1 MSVDA
6 KLVKTLRERTGAGM
20 MDCKKALVEANGDLD
35 AAVDHLRKAG
45 IAKAAKKS
53 SRAANEGIIF
63 SYIHPGSKLGVLV
76 ELGCETDFVAKTEG
90 FNDLAASIAMQVAAS
105 NPLAVD
111 ESGVSQDILD
121 KEKEIFMDQ
130 AKSSGKP
137 ENVVEK
143 IVEGK
148 LNKFIED
155 NCLVHQ
161 SFVKNPDMTI
171 SQLVQEAVAKLGEN
185 ITINRFVR
193 FALGEQSNQ
202 NMLNQSIDSAKSKM
216 EQTISFVKSE
226 IGKIRTGRANTEM
239 FNNILVNYYDNE
251 TPLNQVANIAALDA
265 ITISI
270 QPFDKTVIDDIEK
283 AILESDLGF
292 NPSNNGNSIMIT
304 FPPLSAER
312 RQELVKVASKIIEDG
327 RISVR
332 NIRREIIQSAKRIE
346 DEQNI
351 SEDNMKTFLDNI
363 QEVTDSFIT
372 RLNALQKEKEVE
384 ILDK

>member
-1 MSVDA
+1 
-6 KLVKTLRERTGAGM
+6 
-20 MDCKKALVEANGDLD
+20 
-35 AAVDHLRKAG
+35 
-45 IAKAAKKS
+45 
-53 SRAANEGIIF
+53 
-63 SYIHPGSKLGVLV
+63 
-76 ELGCETDFVAKTEG
+76 
-90 FNDLAASIAMQVAAS
+90 
-105 NPLAVD
+105 
-111 ESGVSQDILD
+111 
-121 KEKEIFMDQ
+121 
-130 AKSSGKP
+130 
-137 ENVVEK
+137 
-143 IVEGK
+143 
-148 LNKFIED
+148 
-155 NCLVHQ
+155 
-161 SFVKNPDMTI
+161 
-171 SQLVQEAVAKLGEN
+171 
-185 ITINRFVR
+185 
-193 FALGEQSNQ
+193 
-202 NMLNQSIDSAKSKM
+202 MLNQSIDSAKSKM

-351 SEDNMKTFLDNI
+351 SEDNMKTFLDDI
-363 QEVTDSFIT
+363 QKVTDSFIN
-372 RLNALQKEKEVE
+372 RLNSLQKEKEAE

>member
-1 MSVDA
+1 
-6 KLVKTLRERTGAGM
+6 
-20 MDCKKALVEANGDLD
+20 
-35 AAVDHLRKAG
+35 
-45 IAKAAKKS
+45 
-53 SRAANEGIIF
+53 
-63 SYIHPGSKLGVLV
+63 
-76 ELGCETDFVAKTEG
+76 
-90 FNDLAASIAMQVAAS
+90 
-105 NPLAVD
+105 
-111 ESGVSQDILD
+111 
-121 KEKEIFMDQ
+121 
-130 AKSSGKP
+130 
-137 ENVVEK
+137 
-143 IVEGK
+143 
-148 LNKFIED
+148 
-155 NCLVHQ
+155 
-161 SFVKNPDMTI
+161 
-171 SQLVQEAVAKLGEN
+171 
-185 ITINRFVR
+185 
-193 FALGEQSNQ
+193 
-202 NMLNQSIDSAKSKM
+202 MLNQSIDSAKSKM

-351 SEDNMKTFLDNI
+351 SEDNMKTFLDDI
-363 QEVTDSFIT
+363 QVVTDSFIT

>member
-1 MSVDA
+1 MINKD
-6 KLVKTLRERTGAGM
+6 
-20 MDCKKALVEANGDLD
+20 
-35 AAVDHLRKAG
+35 
-45 IAKAAKKS
+45 
-53 SRAANEGIIF
+53 
-63 SYIHPGSKLGVLV
+63 
-76 ELGCETDFVAKTEG
+76 
-90 FNDLAASIAMQVAAS
+90 
-105 NPLAVD
+105 
-111 ESGVSQDILD
+111 
-121 KEKEIFMDQ
+121 
-130 AKSSGKP
+130 GK
-137 ENVVEK
+137 
-143 IVEGK
+143 
-148 LNKFIED
+148 
-155 NCLVHQ
+155 
-161 SFVKNPDMTI
+161 
-171 SQLVQEAVAKLGEN
+171 
-185 ITINRFVR
+185 
-193 FALGEQSNQ
+193 
-202 NMLNQSIDSAKSKM
+202 KM
-216 EQTISFVKSE
+216 ENSFVKSE

-351 SEDNMKTFLDNI
+351 SEDNMKTFLDDV

>member
-1 MSVDA
+1 
-6 KLVKTLRERTGAGM
+6 
-20 MDCKKALVEANGDLD
+20 
-35 AAVDHLRKAG
+35 
-45 IAKAAKKS
+45 
-53 SRAANEGIIF
+53 
-63 SYIHPGSKLGVLV
+63 
-76 ELGCETDFVAKTEG
+76 
-90 FNDLAASIAMQVAAS
+90 
-105 NPLAVD
+105 
-111 ESGVSQDILD
+111 
-121 KEKEIFMDQ
+121 
-130 AKSSGKP
+130 
-137 ENVVEK
+137 
-143 IVEGK
+143 
-148 LNKFIED
+148 
-155 NCLVHQ
+155 
-161 SFVKNPDMTI
+161 
-171 SQLVQEAVAKLGEN
+171 
-185 ITINRFVR
+185 
-193 FALGEQSNQ
+193 
-202 NMLNQSIDSAKSKM
+202 MLNQSIDSAKSKM

-304 FPPLSAER
+304 FPPLSADR

-351 SEDNMKTFLDNI
+351 SEDNMKTFLDDI

-372 RLNALQKEKEVE
+372 RLNSLQKEKEVE

>member
-1 MSVDA
+1 
-6 KLVKTLRERTGAGM
+6 
-20 MDCKKALVEANGDLD
+20 
-35 AAVDHLRKAG
+35 
-45 IAKAAKKS
+45 
-53 SRAANEGIIF
+53 
-63 SYIHPGSKLGVLV
+63 
-76 ELGCETDFVAKTEG
+76 
-90 FNDLAASIAMQVAAS
+90 
-105 NPLAVD
+105 
-111 ESGVSQDILD
+111 
-121 KEKEIFMDQ
+121 
-130 AKSSGKP
+130 
-137 ENVVEK
+137 
-143 IVEGK
+143 
-148 LNKFIED
+148 
-155 NCLVHQ
+155 
-161 SFVKNPDMTI
+161 
-171 SQLVQEAVAKLGEN
+171 
-185 ITINRFVR
+185 
-193 FALGEQSNQ
+193 
-202 NMLNQSIDSAKSKM
+202 MLNQSIDSAKSKM

-351 SEDNMKTFLDNI
+351 SEDNMKTFLDDI
-363 QEVTDSFIT
+363 QEVTDSFIS
-372 RLNALQKEKEVE
+372 RLNSLQKEKEVE

>member
-1 MSVDA
+1 
-6 KLVKTLRERTGAGM
+6 
-20 MDCKKALVEANGDLD
+20 
-35 AAVDHLRKAG
+35 
-45 IAKAAKKS
+45 
-53 SRAANEGIIF
+53 
-63 SYIHPGSKLGVLV
+63 
-76 ELGCETDFVAKTEG
+76 
-90 FNDLAASIAMQVAAS
+90 
-105 NPLAVD
+105 
-111 ESGVSQDILD
+111 
-121 KEKEIFMDQ
+121 
-130 AKSSGKP
+130 
-137 ENVVEK
+137 
-143 IVEGK
+143 
-148 LNKFIED
+148 
-155 NCLVHQ
+155 
-161 SFVKNPDMTI
+161 
-171 SQLVQEAVAKLGEN
+171 
-185 ITINRFVR
+185 
-193 FALGEQSNQ
+193 
-202 NMLNQSIDSAKSKM
+202 MLNQSIDSAKSKM

-283 AILESDLGF
+283 AILDSDLGF

-351 SEDNMKTFLDNI
+351 SEDNMKTFLDDI

-372 RLNALQKEKEVE
+372 RLNSLQKEKEVE

>member
-1 MSVDA
+1 
-6 KLVKTLRERTGAGM
+6 
-20 MDCKKALVEANGDLD
+20 
-35 AAVDHLRKAG
+35 
-45 IAKAAKKS
+45 
-53 SRAANEGIIF
+53 
-63 SYIHPGSKLGVLV
+63 
-76 ELGCETDFVAKTEG
+76 
-90 FNDLAASIAMQVAAS
+90 
-105 NPLAVD
+105 
-111 ESGVSQDILD
+111 
-121 KEKEIFMDQ
+121 
-130 AKSSGKP
+130 
-137 ENVVEK
+137 
-143 IVEGK
+143 
-148 LNKFIED
+148 
-155 NCLVHQ
+155 
-161 SFVKNPDMTI
+161 
-171 SQLVQEAVAKLGEN
+171 
-185 ITINRFVR
+185 
-193 FALGEQSNQ
+193 
-202 NMLNQSIDSAKSKM
+202 MLNQSIDSAKSKM

-351 SEDNMKTFLDNI
+351 SEDNMKTFLDYI
-363 QEVTDSFIT
+363 QEVTDSFIS
-372 RLNALQKEKEVE
+372 RLNSLQKEKEAE

>member
-1 MSVDA
+1 
-6 KLVKTLRERTGAGM
+6 
-20 MDCKKALVEANGDLD
+20 
-35 AAVDHLRKAG
+35 
-45 IAKAAKKS
+45 
-53 SRAANEGIIF
+53 
-63 SYIHPGSKLGVLV
+63 
-76 ELGCETDFVAKTEG
+76 
-90 FNDLAASIAMQVAAS
+90 
-105 NPLAVD
+105 
-111 ESGVSQDILD
+111 
-121 KEKEIFMDQ
+121 
-130 AKSSGKP
+130 
-137 ENVVEK
+137 
-143 IVEGK
+143 
-148 LNKFIED
+148 
-155 NCLVHQ
+155 
-161 SFVKNPDMTI
+161 
-171 SQLVQEAVAKLGEN
+171 
-185 ITINRFVR
+185 
-193 FALGEQSNQ
+193 
-202 NMLNQSIDSAKSKM
+202 MLNQSIDSAKSKM

-226 IGKIRTGRANTEM
+226 ISKIRTGRANTEM

-351 SEDNMKTFLDNI
+351 SEDNMKTFLDDI
-363 QEVTDSFIT
+363 QEVTDTYIS
-372 RLNALQKEKEVE
+372 RLNSLQKEKEAE

>member
-1 MSVDA
+1 
-6 KLVKTLRERTGAGM
+6 
-20 MDCKKALVEANGDLD
+20 
-35 AAVDHLRKAG
+35 
-45 IAKAAKKS
+45 
-53 SRAANEGIIF
+53 
-63 SYIHPGSKLGVLV
+63 
-76 ELGCETDFVAKTEG
+76 
-90 FNDLAASIAMQVAAS
+90 
-105 NPLAVD
+105 
-111 ESGVSQDILD
+111 
-121 KEKEIFMDQ
+121 
-130 AKSSGKP
+130 
-137 ENVVEK
+137 
-143 IVEGK
+143 
-148 LNKFIED
+148 
-155 NCLVHQ
+155 
-161 SFVKNPDMTI
+161 
-171 SQLVQEAVAKLGEN
+171 
-185 ITINRFVR
+185 
-193 FALGEQSNQ
+193 
-202 NMLNQSIDSAKSKM
+202 MLNQSIDSAKSKM

-351 SEDNMKTFLDNI
+351 SEDNMKTFLDDI

-372 RLNALQKEKEVE
+372 KT
-384 ILDK
+384 

>member
-1 MSVDA
+1 
-6 KLVKTLRERTGAGM
+6 
-20 MDCKKALVEANGDLD
+20 
-35 AAVDHLRKAG
+35 
-45 IAKAAKKS
+45 
-53 SRAANEGIIF
+53 
-63 SYIHPGSKLGVLV
+63 
-76 ELGCETDFVAKTEG
+76 
-90 FNDLAASIAMQVAAS
+90 
-105 NPLAVD
+105 
-111 ESGVSQDILD
+111 
-121 KEKEIFMDQ
+121 
-130 AKSSGKP
+130 
-137 ENVVEK
+137 
-143 IVEGK
+143 
-148 LNKFIED
+148 
-155 NCLVHQ
+155 
-161 SFVKNPDMTI
+161 
-171 SQLVQEAVAKLGEN
+171 
-185 ITINRFVR
+185 
-193 FALGEQSNQ
+193 
-202 NMLNQSIDSAKSKM
+202 MLNQSIDSAKSKM

-283 AILESDLGF
+283 SILESDLGF

-304 FPPLSAER
+304 FPPLSADR

-351 SEDNMKTFLDNI
+351 SEDNMKTFLDDI
-363 QEVTDSFIT
+363 QEVTDSFIA
-372 RLNALQKEKEVE
+372 RLNSLQKEKEIE

>member
-1 MSVDA
+1 
-6 KLVKTLRERTGAGM
+6 
-20 MDCKKALVEANGDLD
+20 
-35 AAVDHLRKAG
+35 
-45 IAKAAKKS
+45 
-53 SRAANEGIIF
+53 
-63 SYIHPGSKLGVLV
+63 
-76 ELGCETDFVAKTEG
+76 
-90 FNDLAASIAMQVAAS
+90 
-105 NPLAVD
+105 
-111 ESGVSQDILD
+111 
-121 KEKEIFMDQ
+121 
-130 AKSSGKP
+130 
-137 ENVVEK
+137 
-143 IVEGK
+143 
-148 LNKFIED
+148 
-155 NCLVHQ
+155 
-161 SFVKNPDMTI
+161 
-171 SQLVQEAVAKLGEN
+171 
-185 ITINRFVR
+185 
-193 FALGEQSNQ
+193 
-202 NMLNQSIDSAKSKM
+202 MLNQSIDSAKSKM

-292 NPSNNGNSIMIT
+292 NPSNNGNSITIT

-351 SEDNMKTFLDNI
+351 SEDNMKTFLDDI

-372 RLNALQKEKEVE
+372 RLNSIQKEKEVE

>member
-1 MSVDA
+1 
-6 KLVKTLRERTGAGM
+6 
-20 MDCKKALVEANGDLD
+20 
-35 AAVDHLRKAG
+35 
-45 IAKAAKKS
+45 
-53 SRAANEGIIF
+53 
-63 SYIHPGSKLGVLV
+63 
-76 ELGCETDFVAKTEG
+76 
-90 FNDLAASIAMQVAAS
+90 
-105 NPLAVD
+105 
-111 ESGVSQDILD
+111 
-121 KEKEIFMDQ
+121 
-130 AKSSGKP
+130 
-137 ENVVEK
+137 
-143 IVEGK
+143 
-148 LNKFIED
+148 
-155 NCLVHQ
+155 
-161 SFVKNPDMTI
+161 
-171 SQLVQEAVAKLGEN
+171 
-185 ITINRFVR
+185 
-193 FALGEQSNQ
+193 
-202 NMLNQSIDSAKSKM
+202 MLNQSIDSAKSKM
-216 EQTISFVKSE
+216 EQTILFVKSE

-351 SEDNMKTFLDNI
+351 SEDNMKTFLDDI
-363 QEVTDSFIT
+363 QEVTDTYIS
-372 RLNALQKEKEVE
+372 RLNSLQKEKEAE

>member
-1 MSVDA
+1 
-6 KLVKTLRERTGAGM
+6 
-20 MDCKKALVEANGDLD
+20 
-35 AAVDHLRKAG
+35 
-45 IAKAAKKS
+45 
-53 SRAANEGIIF
+53 
-63 SYIHPGSKLGVLV
+63 
-76 ELGCETDFVAKTEG
+76 
-90 FNDLAASIAMQVAAS
+90 
-105 NPLAVD
+105 
-111 ESGVSQDILD
+111 
-121 KEKEIFMDQ
+121 
-130 AKSSGKP
+130 
-137 ENVVEK
+137 
-143 IVEGK
+143 
-148 LNKFIED
+148 
-155 NCLVHQ
+155 
-161 SFVKNPDMTI
+161 
-171 SQLVQEAVAKLGEN
+171 
-185 ITINRFVR
+185 
-193 FALGEQSNQ
+193 
-202 NMLNQSIDSAKSKM
+202 MLNQSIDSAKSKM

-226 IGKIRTGRANTEM
+226 IGKIRTGRASTEM

-351 SEDNMKTFLDNI
+351 SEDNMKTFLNDI
-363 QEVTDSFIT
+363 QDLTDSFIN
-372 RLNALQKEKEVE
+372 RLNSLQKEKEVE
-384 ILDK
+384 ILDN

>member
-1 MSVDA
+1 
-6 KLVKTLRERTGAGM
+6 
-20 MDCKKALVEANGDLD
+20 
-35 AAVDHLRKAG
+35 
-45 IAKAAKKS
+45 
-53 SRAANEGIIF
+53 
-63 SYIHPGSKLGVLV
+63 
-76 ELGCETDFVAKTEG
+76 
-90 FNDLAASIAMQVAAS
+90 
-105 NPLAVD
+105 
-111 ESGVSQDILD
+111 
-121 KEKEIFMDQ
+121 
-130 AKSSGKP
+130 
-137 ENVVEK
+137 
-143 IVEGK
+143 
-148 LNKFIED
+148 
-155 NCLVHQ
+155 
-161 SFVKNPDMTI
+161 
-171 SQLVQEAVAKLGEN
+171 
-185 ITINRFVR
+185 
-193 FALGEQSNQ
+193 
-202 NMLNQSIDSAKSKM
+202 MLNQSIDSAKSKM

-351 SEDNMKTFLDNI
+351 SEDNMKTFLDDI
-363 QEVTDSFIT
+363 QEVTDSFVT

>member
-1 MSVDA
+1 
-6 KLVKTLRERTGAGM
+6 
-20 MDCKKALVEANGDLD
+20 
-35 AAVDHLRKAG
+35 
-45 IAKAAKKS
+45 
-53 SRAANEGIIF
+53 
-63 SYIHPGSKLGVLV
+63 
-76 ELGCETDFVAKTEG
+76 
-90 FNDLAASIAMQVAAS
+90 
-105 NPLAVD
+105 
-111 ESGVSQDILD
+111 
-121 KEKEIFMDQ
+121 
-130 AKSSGKP
+130 
-137 ENVVEK
+137 
-143 IVEGK
+143 
-148 LNKFIED
+148 
-155 NCLVHQ
+155 
-161 SFVKNPDMTI
+161 
-171 SQLVQEAVAKLGEN
+171 
-185 ITINRFVR
+185 
-193 FALGEQSNQ
+193 
-202 NMLNQSIDSAKSKM
+202 MLNQSIDSAKSKM

-270 QPFDKTVIDDIEK
+270 QPFDKTFIDDIEK

-351 SEDNMKTFLDNI
+351 SEDNMKTFLDDI

-372 RLNALQKEKEVE
+372 RLNSIQKEKEVE

>member
-1 MSVDA
+1 
-6 KLVKTLRERTGAGM
+6 
-20 MDCKKALVEANGDLD
+20 
-35 AAVDHLRKAG
+35 
-45 IAKAAKKS
+45 
-53 SRAANEGIIF
+53 
-63 SYIHPGSKLGVLV
+63 
-76 ELGCETDFVAKTEG
+76 
-90 FNDLAASIAMQVAAS
+90 
-105 NPLAVD
+105 
-111 ESGVSQDILD
+111 
-121 KEKEIFMDQ
+121 
-130 AKSSGKP
+130 
-137 ENVVEK
+137 
-143 IVEGK
+143 
-148 LNKFIED
+148 
-155 NCLVHQ
+155 
-161 SFVKNPDMTI
+161 
-171 SQLVQEAVAKLGEN
+171 
-185 ITINRFVR
+185 
-193 FALGEQSNQ
+193 
-202 NMLNQSIDSAKSKM
+202 MLNQSIDSAKSKM

-304 FPPLSAER
+304 FPPLSADR

-351 SEDNMKTFLDNI
+351 SEDNMKTFLDDI

-372 RLNALQKEKEVE
+372 RLNSIQKEKEVE
-384 ILDK
+384 ILDN

>member
-1 MSVDA
+1 
-6 KLVKTLRERTGAGM
+6 
-20 MDCKKALVEANGDLD
+20 
-35 AAVDHLRKAG
+35 
-45 IAKAAKKS
+45 
-53 SRAANEGIIF
+53 
-63 SYIHPGSKLGVLV
+63 
-76 ELGCETDFVAKTEG
+76 
-90 FNDLAASIAMQVAAS
+90 
-105 NPLAVD
+105 
-111 ESGVSQDILD
+111 
-121 KEKEIFMDQ
+121 
-130 AKSSGKP
+130 
-137 ENVVEK
+137 
-143 IVEGK
+143 
-148 LNKFIED
+148 
-155 NCLVHQ
+155 
-161 SFVKNPDMTI
+161 
-171 SQLVQEAVAKLGEN
+171 
-185 ITINRFVR
+185 
-193 FALGEQSNQ
+193 
-202 NMLNQSIDSAKSKM
+202 MLNQSIDSAKSKM

-239 FNNILVNYYDNE
+239 FNNILVNYYDND

-270 QPFDKTVIDDIEK
+270 QPFDKTIIDDIEK

-351 SEDNMKTFLDNI
+351 SEDNMKTFLDDI

-372 RLNALQKEKEVE
+372 RLNSIQKEKEVE
-384 ILDK
+384 ILDN

>member
-1 MSVDA
+1 
-6 KLVKTLRERTGAGM
+6 
-20 MDCKKALVEANGDLD
+20 
-35 AAVDHLRKAG
+35 
-45 IAKAAKKS
+45 
-53 SRAANEGIIF
+53 
-63 SYIHPGSKLGVLV
+63 
-76 ELGCETDFVAKTEG
+76 
-90 FNDLAASIAMQVAAS
+90 
-105 NPLAVD
+105 
-111 ESGVSQDILD
+111 
-121 KEKEIFMDQ
+121 
-130 AKSSGKP
+130 
-137 ENVVEK
+137 
-143 IVEGK
+143 
-148 LNKFIED
+148 
-155 NCLVHQ
+155 
-161 SFVKNPDMTI
+161 
-171 SQLVQEAVAKLGEN
+171 
-185 ITINRFVR
+185 
-193 FALGEQSNQ
+193 
-202 NMLNQSIDSAKSKM
+202 MLNQSIDSAKSKM

-226 IGKIRTGRANTEM
+226 IGKIRTGRASTEM

-351 SEDNMKTFLDNI
+351 SEDNMKTFLDDI
-363 QEVTDSFIT
+363 QEVTDTFINM
-372 RLNALQKEKEVE
+372 LNSLQKEKEVE

>member
-1 MSVDA
+1 
-6 KLVKTLRERTGAGM
+6 
-20 MDCKKALVEANGDLD
+20 
-35 AAVDHLRKAG
+35 
-45 IAKAAKKS
+45 
-53 SRAANEGIIF
+53 
-63 SYIHPGSKLGVLV
+63 
-76 ELGCETDFVAKTEG
+76 
-90 FNDLAASIAMQVAAS
+90 
-105 NPLAVD
+105 
-111 ESGVSQDILD
+111 
-121 KEKEIFMDQ
+121 
-130 AKSSGKP
+130 
-137 ENVVEK
+137 
-143 IVEGK
+143 
-148 LNKFIED
+148 
-155 NCLVHQ
+155 
-161 SFVKNPDMTI
+161 
-171 SQLVQEAVAKLGEN
+171 
-185 ITINRFVR
+185 
-193 FALGEQSNQ
+193 
-202 NMLNQSIDSAKSKM
+202 MLNQSIDSAKSKM

-226 IGKIRTGRANTEM
+226 IGKIRTGRANTDM

-327 RISVR
+327 RISIR

-351 SEDNMKTFLDNI
+351 SEDNMKTFLDDI
-363 QEVTDSFIT
+363 QEVTDTYIS
-372 RLNALQKEKEVE
+372 RLNSLQKEKEAE

>member
-1 MSVDA
+1 
-6 KLVKTLRERTGAGM
+6 
-20 MDCKKALVEANGDLD
+20 
-35 AAVDHLRKAG
+35 
-45 IAKAAKKS
+45 
-53 SRAANEGIIF
+53 
-63 SYIHPGSKLGVLV
+63 
-76 ELGCETDFVAKTEG
+76 
-90 FNDLAASIAMQVAAS
+90 
-105 NPLAVD
+105 
-111 ESGVSQDILD
+111 
-121 KEKEIFMDQ
+121 
-130 AKSSGKP
+130 
-137 ENVVEK
+137 
-143 IVEGK
+143 
-148 LNKFIED
+148 
-155 NCLVHQ
+155 
-161 SFVKNPDMTI
+161 
-171 SQLVQEAVAKLGEN
+171 
-185 ITINRFVR
+185 
-193 FALGEQSNQ
+193 
-202 NMLNQSIDSAKSKM
+202 MLNQSIDSAKSKM

-283 AILESDLGF
+283 SILESDLGF

-332 NIRREIIQSAKRIE
+332 NVRREIIQSAKRIE

-351 SEDNMKTFLDNI
+351 SEDNMKTFLDDI
-363 QEVTDSFIT
+363 QEVTDSFIA
-372 RLNALQKEKEVE
+372 RLNSLQKEKEIE

>member
-1 MSVDA
+1 
-6 KLVKTLRERTGAGM
+6 
-20 MDCKKALVEANGDLD
+20 
-35 AAVDHLRKAG
+35 
-45 IAKAAKKS
+45 
-53 SRAANEGIIF
+53 
-63 SYIHPGSKLGVLV
+63 
-76 ELGCETDFVAKTEG
+76 
-90 FNDLAASIAMQVAAS
+90 
-105 NPLAVD
+105 
-111 ESGVSQDILD
+111 
-121 KEKEIFMDQ
+121 
-130 AKSSGKP
+130 
-137 ENVVEK
+137 
-143 IVEGK
+143 
-148 LNKFIED
+148 
-155 NCLVHQ
+155 
-161 SFVKNPDMTI
+161 
-171 SQLVQEAVAKLGEN
+171 
-185 ITINRFVR
+185 
-193 FALGEQSNQ
+193 
-202 NMLNQSIDSAKSKM
+202 MLNQSIDSAKSKM

-283 AILESDLGF
+283 AILDSDLGF

-351 SEDNMKTFLDNI
+351 SEDNMKTFLDDI
-363 QEVTDSFIT
+363 QEVTDSFIP
-372 RLNALQKEKEVE
+372 RLNALLKEKEVE
-384 ILDK
+384 ILDQ

>member
-1 MSVDA
+1 
-6 KLVKTLRERTGAGM
+6 
-20 MDCKKALVEANGDLD
+20 
-35 AAVDHLRKAG
+35 
-45 IAKAAKKS
+45 
-53 SRAANEGIIF
+53 
-63 SYIHPGSKLGVLV
+63 
-76 ELGCETDFVAKTEG
+76 
-90 FNDLAASIAMQVAAS
+90 
-105 NPLAVD
+105 
-111 ESGVSQDILD
+111 
-121 KEKEIFMDQ
+121 
-130 AKSSGKP
+130 
-137 ENVVEK
+137 
-143 IVEGK
+143 
-148 LNKFIED
+148 
-155 NCLVHQ
+155 
-161 SFVKNPDMTI
+161 
-171 SQLVQEAVAKLGEN
+171 
-185 ITINRFVR
+185 
-193 FALGEQSNQ
+193 
-202 NMLNQSIDSAKSKM
+202 MLNQSIDSAKSKM

-304 FPPLSAER
+304 FPPLSAEK

-363 QEVTDSFIT
+363 QEVTDSFIS
-372 RLNALQKEKEVE
+372 RLNVLQKEKEVE

>member
-1 MSVDA
+1 
-6 KLVKTLRERTGAGM
+6 
-20 MDCKKALVEANGDLD
+20 
-35 AAVDHLRKAG
+35 
-45 IAKAAKKS
+45 
-53 SRAANEGIIF
+53 
-63 SYIHPGSKLGVLV
+63 
-76 ELGCETDFVAKTEG
+76 
-90 FNDLAASIAMQVAAS
+90 
-105 NPLAVD
+105 
-111 ESGVSQDILD
+111 
-121 KEKEIFMDQ
+121 
-130 AKSSGKP
+130 
-137 ENVVEK
+137 
-143 IVEGK
+143 
-148 LNKFIED
+148 
-155 NCLVHQ
+155 
-161 SFVKNPDMTI
+161 
-171 SQLVQEAVAKLGEN
+171 
-185 ITINRFVR
+185 
-193 FALGEQSNQ
+193 
-202 NMLNQSIDSAKSKM
+202 MLNQSIDSAKSKM

-346 DEQNI
+346 EEQNI
-351 SEDNMKTFLDNI
+351 SEDNMKTFLDDI

-372 RLNALQKEKEVE
+372 RLNSIQKEKEVE

>member
-1 MSVDA
+1 
-6 KLVKTLRERTGAGM
+6 
-20 MDCKKALVEANGDLD
+20 
-35 AAVDHLRKAG
+35 
-45 IAKAAKKS
+45 
-53 SRAANEGIIF
+53 
-63 SYIHPGSKLGVLV
+63 
-76 ELGCETDFVAKTEG
+76 
-90 FNDLAASIAMQVAAS
+90 
-105 NPLAVD
+105 
-111 ESGVSQDILD
+111 
-121 KEKEIFMDQ
+121 
-130 AKSSGKP
+130 
-137 ENVVEK
+137 
-143 IVEGK
+143 
-148 LNKFIED
+148 
-155 NCLVHQ
+155 
-161 SFVKNPDMTI
+161 
-171 SQLVQEAVAKLGEN
+171 
-185 ITINRFVR
+185 
-193 FALGEQSNQ
+193 
-202 NMLNQSIDSAKSKM
+202 MLNQSIDSAKSKM

-283 AILESDLGF
+283 AILESGLGF

-351 SEDNMKTFLDNI
+351 SEDNMKTFLDDI

>member
-1 MSVDA
+1 
-6 KLVKTLRERTGAGM
+6 
-20 MDCKKALVEANGDLD
+20 
-35 AAVDHLRKAG
+35 
-45 IAKAAKKS
+45 
-53 SRAANEGIIF
+53 
-63 SYIHPGSKLGVLV
+63 
-76 ELGCETDFVAKTEG
+76 
-90 FNDLAASIAMQVAAS
+90 
-105 NPLAVD
+105 
-111 ESGVSQDILD
+111 
-121 KEKEIFMDQ
+121 
-130 AKSSGKP
+130 
-137 ENVVEK
+137 
-143 IVEGK
+143 
-148 LNKFIED
+148 
-155 NCLVHQ
+155 
-161 SFVKNPDMTI
+161 
-171 SQLVQEAVAKLGEN
+171 
-185 ITINRFVR
+185 
-193 FALGEQSNQ
+193 
-202 NMLNQSIDSAKSKM
+202 MLNQSIDSAKSKM
-216 EQTISFVKSE
+216 EQTIAFVKTE

-351 SEDNMKTFLDNI
+351 SEDNMKTFFDDI

-384 ILDK
+384 ILDQ

>member
-1 MSVDA
+1 
-6 KLVKTLRERTGAGM
+6 
-20 MDCKKALVEANGDLD
+20 
-35 AAVDHLRKAG
+35 
-45 IAKAAKKS
+45 
-53 SRAANEGIIF
+53 
-63 SYIHPGSKLGVLV
+63 
-76 ELGCETDFVAKTEG
+76 
-90 FNDLAASIAMQVAAS
+90 
-105 NPLAVD
+105 
-111 ESGVSQDILD
+111 
-121 KEKEIFMDQ
+121 
-130 AKSSGKP
+130 
-137 ENVVEK
+137 
-143 IVEGK
+143 
-148 LNKFIED
+148 
-155 NCLVHQ
+155 
-161 SFVKNPDMTI
+161 
-171 SQLVQEAVAKLGEN
+171 
-185 ITINRFVR
+185 
-193 FALGEQSNQ
+193 
-202 NMLNQSIDSAKSKM
+202 MLNQSIDSAKSKM

-251 TPLNQVANIAALDA
+251 TPLNQIANIAALDA

-351 SEDNMKTFLDNI
+351 SEDNMKTFLDDI

-372 RLNALQKEKEVE
+372 RLNSIQKEKEVE